1 MNNKFKSPFILICTL
16 FVLTAS
22 TSTKSEYYS
31 EVAKSQKLIMDVYKY
46 TVNNYADKLDLE
58 KYTRSSIKNMVESL
72 DPYTV
77 YMEEEERSNID
88 MLTKGKYGGVGIQIS
103 KRQGELTVIAPI
115 DDTPAQKAGIQ
126 SGDVIAKIDT
136 VLTDKLSST
145 DAAKLIRGKKGSTV
159 VLHIKRI
166 GYDNLLDF
174 PLVRDEIKV
183 NDVAWFGKVN
193 DDIGYVRL
201 TRFSKNSSGEI
212 KEALISLVNQ
222 NTGGIILDLRDNPG
236 GLLQSSIE
244 ILDMLIPKGEL
255 LLSTKGRIKK
265 SNRDYFSQKDPI
277 IPENVKI
284 AVLINNGSASAS
296 EIVSGTLQDLDRGI
310 VVGRQS
316 FGKGLVQS
324 VYGLDKK
331 RSLKL
336 TTAKYFIPSGRLIQ
350 KEGYL
355 DEKIISDLTELDSLF
370 YTTGGRLVK
379 GGGGI
384 SPDLKVEKPDY
395 GPLTTACWR
404 KGMYFSFV
412 QQQKMKYKTLE
423 DVNTNLELL
432 SDFSE
437 FIESKEL
444 KIDLTGEKIFN
455 DVKEKLLT
463 IDSTD
468 VELISA
474 FDKINQFLDKKKSQ
488 LIYEESE
495 EIIHRLKLEF
505 SNHFKG
511 KHGRY
516 MESFKRDIDVI
527 EAIEYLSDEQAYEYI
542 FSVENISDKD

>member
-1 MNNKFKSPFILICTL
+1 M
-16 FVLTAS
+16 
-22 TSTKSEYYS
+22 
-31 EVAKSQKLIMDVYKY
+31 
-46 TVNNYADKLDLE
+46 
-58 KYTRSSIKNMVESL
+58 
-72 DPYTV
+72 
-77 YMEEEERSNID
+77 
-88 MLTKGKYGGVGIQIS
+88 
-103 KRQGELTVIAPI
+103 
-115 DDTPAQKAGIQ
+115 
-126 SGDVIAKIDT
+126 
-136 VLTDKLSST
+136 
-145 DAAKLIRGKKGSTV
+145 
-159 VLHIKRI
+159 LHIKRI
-166 GYDNLLDF
+166 GYDTLLDF
-174 PLVRDEIKV
+174 PLVRDDIKV
-183 NDVAWFGKVN
+183 KDVAWFGKVN

-212 KEALISLVNQ
+212 IPNK

-265 SNRDYFSQKDPI
+265 SNRDYFSKKNPI

-310 VVGRQS
+310 IVGRQS

-355 DEKIISDLTELDSLF
+355 DKQIVSDHSELDSLF
-370 YTTGGRLVK
+370 YTSGGRLVK

-384 SPDLKVEKPDY
+384 SPDLKVEKSDY
-395 GPLTTACWR
+395 GPLTTSCWR

-412 QQQKMKYKTLE
+412 QQEKKKYKTLE
-423 DVNTNLELL
+423 DVNTNSELL
-432 SDFSE
+432 NDFSQ

-444 KIDLTGEKIFN
+444 KIDLTGEKIFT
-455 DVKEKLLT
+455 DAKEKLLS

-468 VELISA
+468 IELISA
-474 FDKINQFLDKKKSQ
+474 FDKINQFLEKKKSQ

-505 SNHFKG
+505 ANHFKG
-511 KHGRY
+511 KRGRY

-527 EAIEYLSDEQAYEYI
+527 EALEYLSDEQAYEYI
-542 FSVENISDKD
+542 FSVESISNKDKD